1 MLAAVICINLSRG
14 SCDLQACIKGSLKR
28 NIDSAGFISAETGS
42 LIETGTEYFVVSFGE
57 EMRCSHQCSD
67 CDSEI
72 A

>member
-1 MLAAVICINLSRG
+1 MVRQLIDEIKKRG
-14 SCDLQACIKGSLKR
+14 TTNASGQPVVTFGVLFEETANIFDALVGILKT
-28 NIDSAGFISAETGS
+28 AKK
-42 LIETGTEYFVVSFGE
+42 YFVVSFGE